1 MQARTSRVVAIAI
14 RPDSSRCVVPDICR
28 GRIHTTTRCR
38 SQCCYLMDIRHSN
51 DILSIMVAEKDWL
64 KTASLI
70 LGHKYLDKNIKFR
83 PQATE
88 CAFTSNIMILC
99 RVDSVDYIKNREAK
113 KSASKELNADFFLIP
128 YFAFTINFSTS
139 APFVSYISRCRF
151 CPSVHPEMT

>member
-1 MQARTSRVVAIAI
+1 
-14 RPDSSRCVVPDICR
+14 
-28 GRIHTTTRCR
+28 
-38 SQCCYLMDIRHSN
+38 
-51 DILSIMVAEKDWL
+51 MVAEKDWL

-113 KSASKELNADFFLIP
+113 KSASKELNADFF
-128 YFAFTINFSTS
+128 
-139 APFVSYISRCRF
+139 
-151 CPSVHPEMT
+151 

>member
-1 MQARTSRVVAIAI
+1 MQARTSRFIAVTI
-14 RPDSSRCVVPDICR
+14 RSDSSRCVVPDICR
-28 GRIHTTTRCR
+28 SRIHTTTRCR
-38 SQCCYLMDIRHSN
+38 SKCRYLMDIRHSN
-51 DILSIMVAEKDWL
+51 DFLGIVDIEKDWL

-88 CAFTSNIMILC
+88 CAFTSNIMILY
-99 RVDSVDYIKNREAK
+99 RVDSVDYINNREAK

-128 YFAFTINFSTS
+128 YFAFTMNFSTS

>member
-14 RPDSSRCVVPDICR
+14 RPDCSRCVVPDICR
-28 GRIHTTTRCR
+28 SRIHTTTRCR
-38 SQCCYLMDIRHSN
+38 SKCRYLMDIRHSN
-51 DILSIMVAEKDWL
+51 DILGIMDIEKDWL

-88 CAFTSNIMILC
+88 CAFTSNMMILC

-113 KSASKELNADFFLIP
+113 KSASKELNADFF
-128 YFAFTINFSTS
+128 
-139 APFVSYISRCRF
+139 
-151 CPSVHPEMT
+151 

>member
-1 MQARTSRVVAIAI
+1 MQARTSRFIAVAI
-14 RPDSSRCVVPDICR
+14 RPDCSRCVVPDIHR
-28 GRIHTTTRCR
+28 SRIHTAVRCR

-113 KSASKELNADFFLIP
+113 KSASKELNADFFL
-128 YFAFTINFSTS
+128 NSL
-139 APFVSYISRCRF
+139 F
-151 CPSVHPEMT
+151 CFYYKFLHQCTLCIIHIKM